1 MASPSPASVP
11 ALALL
16 ALPSDVTLCIFRFL
30 NAYDIVSACEASL
43 QWCQLVHS
51 EALWKK
57 ACAARWPASF
67 GRPLTPP
74 GRKASAVT
82 SLATR
87 GARAAAVV
95 ARELGPLG
103 ADVHQAAQ
111 AHHAAAAA
119 PANARSAVWR
129 AFYLEHDLY
138 EAANLAPAFLSPAAV
153 NQFFGELGD
162 ALERVSPLVAAAAV
176 ESHTSFTLV
185 RGLGH
190 LRHLTLSHFKRLP
203 EDNAARAVPVTSA
216 EEVLG
221 ALKERRALDALSS
234 LWLVDAQLAAAEVAK
249 VIGLVGSSR
258 LQVAAAR
265 PPPPPRA
272 ARRLARPAP
281 PRPSAAASRFRPVA
295 SPSHPHPPPARAGA
309 RPLREPAAP
318 RGRDGARRRDGGRRR
333 AAAARAAAPR
343 VGGGGL
349 RRHEGDLRC
358 ALRDYPSLKT
368 LDLSHNR
375 IDHVG
380 AEAVGA
386 LLQLVAEPAAG
397 AAGGAAAASPAR
409 AAATS
414 AAAGSAAAAAA
425 PPPPS
430 PGSSATAMEVDSV
443 PPNPA
448 RLEVLD
454 LSLNPLGETGIVAL
468 ANGLQRNFVLQRL
481 TLQYV
486 NEQPVAA
493 EGRLEPFP
501 LTPLLTGNGLRE
513 LDMCHNFIAA
523 CGYNVDNLREA
534 LGTNAPLRHLNL
546 RRCCIGGWRRA
557 RAIARGLAAN
567 TTLTSIDLGYNGLGA
582 AAAQSGMPPASL
594 AQLLAGD
601 AGTLSLAVGAL
612 CQALR
617 ENRHLK
623 HVGLA
628 HNCLGDSGGCAVLHS
643 ALVGGSVTEL
653 DLRSN
658 GLSIGALHC
667 MSSALASRG
676 VRWLPALPAALPG
689 LGDAD
694 AAQPPQL
701 PRTPPLQPQ
710 GGAHVTCAQILCQAP
725 WRAAGPSSVRVD
737 LRQNC
742 SLELLMTTLDVPPVG
757 LSLDESAVSQAV
769 TAPEFRET
777 PISLDV
783 VGATKP
789 PFGSPPPAM
798 PPPDAPAAG
807 GGARGGTRRQL
818 GRLPPPTAR
827 WPFVG
832 SGAAVCP
839 YLCAGRRRST
849 RRCAAS
855 SSTG

>member
-1 MASPSPASVP
+1 M
-11 ALALL
+11 
-16 ALPSDVTLCIFRFL
+16 
-30 NAYDIVSACEASL
+30 
-43 QWCQLVHS
+43 
-51 EALWKK
+51 
-57 ACAARWPASF
+57 
-67 GRPLTPP
+67 
-74 GRKASAVT
+74 
-82 SLATR
+82 
-87 GARAAAVV
+87 
-95 ARELGPLG
+95 
-103 ADVHQAAQ
+103 
-111 AHHAAAAA
+111 
-119 PANARSAVWR
+119 
-129 AFYLEHDLY
+129 
-138 EAANLAPAFLSPAAV
+138 
-153 NQFFGELGD
+153 
-162 ALERVSPLVAAAAV
+162 
-176 ESHTSFTLV
+176 
-185 RGLGH
+185 
-190 LRHLTLSHFKRLP
+190 
-203 EDNAARAVPVTSA
+203 
-216 EEVLG
+216 
-221 ALKERRALDALSS
+221 
-234 LWLVDAQLAAAEVAK
+234 
-249 VIGLVGSSR
+249 
-258 LQVAAAR
+258 
-265 PPPPPRA
+265 
-272 ARRLARPAP
+272 
-281 PRPSAAASRFRPVA
+281 
-295 SPSHPHPPPARAGA
+295 
-309 RPLREPAAP
+309 
-318 RGRDGARRRDGGRRR
+318 
-333 AAAARAAAPR
+333 
-343 VGGGGL
+343 
-349 RRHEGDLRC
+349 
-358 ALRDYPSLKT
+358 
-368 LDLSHNR
+368 
-375 IDHVG
+375 
-380 AEAVGA
+380 
-386 LLQLVAEPAAG
+386 
-397 AAGGAAAASPAR
+397 
-409 AAATS
+409 
-414 AAAGSAAAAAA
+414 
-425 PPPPS
+425 
-430 PGSSATAMEVDSV
+430 

-818 GRLPPPTAR
+818 GATAADGGGGGA

-839 YLCAGRRRST
+839 YYMCRQEEINPSMRRILVDWLIELYEELQLPTEVLLHGVHHVDAFLSSQVVQKEKLQLVGAVALMVASNSFCKLPTQDGERVDAERALASAEDIVYWTDNTYSNDDVHTMEARLLQGGLSAFAGPTSAFESPLDFLCTFCAAAPLHDTTASIALELLVLST
-849 RRCAAS
+849 REYPLLQLHPCLLAACCLYVAVRNSPLGTNTWDDTLS
-855 SSTG
+855 SCCGYTREVLAEHADRQLAFCRDKEICCRSIASGNRTKTIRVTLLH

>member
-1 MASPSPASVP
+1 MG
-11 ALALL
+11 
-16 ALPSDVTLCIFRFL
+16 SDGT
-30 NAYDIVSACEASL
+30 
-43 QWCQLVHS
+43 
-51 EALWKK
+51 K
-57 ACAARWPASF
+57 AICA
-67 GRPLTPP
+67 
-74 GRKASAVT
+74 
-82 SLATR
+82 
-87 GARAAAVV
+87 
-95 ARELGPLG
+95 
-103 ADVHQAAQ
+103 
-111 AHHAAAAA
+111 
-119 PANARSAVWR
+119 
-129 AFYLEHDLY
+129 
-138 EAANLAPAFLSPAAV
+138 
-153 NQFFGELGD
+153 
-162 ALERVSPLVAAAAV
+162 
-176 ESHTSFTLV
+176 
-185 RGLGH
+185 
-190 LRHLTLSHFKRLP
+190 
-203 EDNAARAVPVTSA
+203 
-216 EEVLG
+216 
-221 ALKERRALDALSS
+221 
-234 LWLVDAQLAAAEVAK
+234 
-249 VIGLVGSSR
+249 
-258 LQVAAAR
+258 
-265 PPPPPRA
+265 
-272 ARRLARPAP
+272 
-281 PRPSAAASRFRPVA
+281 
-295 SPSHPHPPPARAGA
+295 
-309 RPLREPAAP
+309 
-318 RGRDGARRRDGGRRR
+318 
-333 AAAARAAAPR
+333 
-343 VGGGGL
+343 
-349 RRHEGDLRC
+349 

-386 LLQLVAEPAAG
+386 LLQLVAEPAA
-397 AAGGAAAASPAR
+397 AAGAGAAAASPAR

-818 GRLPPPTAR
+818 VEGPGGA

-839 YLCAGRRRST
+839 YYMCRQEEINPSMRRILVDWLIELYEELQLPTEVLLHGVHHVDAFLSSQVVQKEKLQLVGAVALMVASNSFCKLPTQDGERVDAERALASAEDIVYWTDNTYSNDDVHTMEARLLQGGLSAFAGPTSAFESPLDFLCTFCAAAPLHDTTASIALELLVLST
-849 RRCAAS
+849 REYPLLQLHPCLLAACCLYVAVRNSPLGTNTWDDTLS
-855 SSTG
+855 SCCGYTREVLAEHADRQLAFCRDKEICCRSIASGNRTKTIRVTLLH